1 MLQISPEAL
10 IKLEELHQAEG
21 GENSAVRIAVMGGG
35 SHGPGLGLVVDEPTD
50 NDVLIDEFSIRIVVD
65 RNLMNYCRKISIE
78 FRVGSDGRC
87 GGASGSGFLI
97 NPENTIN
104 F

>member
-1 MLQISPEAL
+1 MLQISSETL

-21 GENSAVRIAVMGGG
+21 GEKSAIRIAVMGGG
-35 SHGPGLGLVVDEPTD
+35 KHGPGLGLVVDEPSD
-50 NDVLIDEFSIRIVVD
+50 DDILFDEFSIPIIVD
-65 RNLMNYCRKISIE
+65 RNLMNYVRKISIE
-78 FRVGSDGRC
+78 FRTGSDGRC

-97 NPENTIN
+97 TPENPIN